1 MEAIMTERDFHVEDV
16 IDLGVA
22 SEETRGGNNGTMDT
36 ALSLQP
42 QGGISDD

>member
-1 MEAIMTERDFHVEDV
+1 VEDV

-22 SEETRGGNNGTMDT
+22 SEETRGGTNGKLDAM
-36 ALSLQP
+36 LSLQP